1 MKKQAKRLLLILG
14 LCGTMSLT
22 MYGCG
27 SENLSSEEEQTEPLD
42 ESQEEPKEAPDADA
56 PEESKELPGAEDQGG
71 PKELPGAEDPKE
83 PKGVSGADNPEET
96 EEGAL
101 DSEKETGT
109 GTRERKEGAEDLV
122 GEIKEMGDGQ
132 FTVVESIA
140 EEAEGG
146 GQIMAAPAPDA
157 DDSDFEKVV
166 VTYDENTDIY
176 IRTIYDNGA
185 RYEDT
190 DAGADDLKKG
200 VSVNIWGV
208 REGDGNLQADQI
220 QIDVFVR

>member
-1 MKKQAKRLLLILG
+1 MICYDRAIEYRKQEENRMKKQAKRWLLILG

-42 ESQEEPKEAPDADA
+42 ESQEEPKETLDAD
-56 PEESKELPGAEDQGG
+56 D
-71 PKELPGAEDPKE
+71 
-83 PKGVSGADNPEET
+83 PEET

-101 DSEKETGT
+101 NSEKETGT

-122 GEIKEMGDGQ
+122 GEIKEMEDGQ
-132 FTVVESIA
+132 FTVVKSIT
-140 EEAEGG
+140 EEVEDG

-157 DDSDFEKVV
+157 DDSDIEKVV

-190 DAGADDLKKG
+190 DAGIDDLKKG
-200 VSVNIWGV
+200 VLVNIWGV

>member
-1 MKKQAKRLLLILG
+1 MKKQAKRWLLILG

-27 SENLSSEEEQTEPLD
+27 AENHSSEEEQTEPLD
-42 ESQEEPKEAPDADA
+42 ESQEEPKETPDAD
-56 PEESKELPGAEDQGG
+56 D
-71 PKELPGAEDPKE
+71 
-83 PKGVSGADNPEET
+83 PEET

-101 DSEKETGT
+101 NSEKETGT

-122 GEIKEMGDGQ
+122 GEIKEMEDGQ
-132 FTVVESIA
+132 FTVVKSIT
-140 EEAEGG
+140 EEVEDG
-146 GQIMAAPAPDA
+146 GQIMVAPAPDA
-157 DDSDFEKVV
+157 DDSDIEKVV

-190 DAGADDLKKG
+190 DAGIDDLKKG
-200 VSVNIWGV
+200 VLVNIWGV

>member
-1 MKKQAKRLLLILG
+1 MICYDRAIEYRKQEENRMKKQAKRWLLILG

-42 ESQEEPKEAPDADA
+42 ESQEEPKETPDAD
-56 PEESKELPGAEDQGG
+56 D
-71 PKELPGAEDPKE
+71 
-83 PKGVSGADNPEET
+83 PEET

-101 DSEKETGT
+101 NSEKETGT

-122 GEIKEMGDGQ
+122 GEIKEMEDGQ
-132 FTVVESIA
+132 FTVVKSIT
-140 EEAEGG
+140 EEVEDG
-146 GQIMAAPAPDA
+146 GQIMVAPAPDA
-157 DDSDFEKVV
+157 DDSDIEKVV

-190 DAGADDLKKG
+190 DAGIDDLKKG
-200 VSVNIWGV
+200 VLVNIWGV

>member
-1 MKKQAKRLLLILG
+1 MICYDRAIEYRKQEENRMKKQAKRWLLILG

-42 ESQEEPKEAPDADA
+42 ESQEEPKETPDAD
-56 PEESKELPGAEDQGG
+56 D
-71 PKELPGAEDPKE
+71 
-83 PKGVSGADNPEET
+83 PEET

-101 DSEKETGT
+101 NSEKETGT

-122 GEIKEMGDGQ
+122 GEIKEMEDGR
-132 FTVVESIA
+132 FTVVKSIT
-140 EEAEGG
+140 EEVEDG
-146 GQIMAAPAPDA
+146 GQIMVAPAPDA
-157 DDSDFEKVV
+157 DDSDIEKVV

-190 DAGADDLKKG
+190 DAGIDDLKKG
-200 VSVNIWGV
+200 VLVNIWGV

>member
-1 MKKQAKRLLLILG
+1 MICYDRAIEYRKQEENRMKKQAKRWLLILG

-27 SENLSSEEEQTEPLD
+27 AENLSSEEEQTEPLD
-42 ESQEEPKEAPDADA
+42 ESQEEPKETPDAD
-56 PEESKELPGAEDQGG
+56 D
-71 PKELPGAEDPKE
+71 
-83 PKGVSGADNPEET
+83 PEET

-101 DSEKETGT
+101 NSEKETGT

-122 GEIKEMGDGQ
+122 GEIKEMEDGQ
-132 FTVVESIA
+132 FTVVKSIT
-140 EEAEGG
+140 EEVEDG
-146 GQIMAAPAPDA
+146 GQIMVAPAPDA
-157 DDSDFEKVV
+157 DDSDIEKVV

-190 DAGADDLKKG
+190 DAGIDDLKKG
-200 VSVNIWGV
+200 VLVNIWGV